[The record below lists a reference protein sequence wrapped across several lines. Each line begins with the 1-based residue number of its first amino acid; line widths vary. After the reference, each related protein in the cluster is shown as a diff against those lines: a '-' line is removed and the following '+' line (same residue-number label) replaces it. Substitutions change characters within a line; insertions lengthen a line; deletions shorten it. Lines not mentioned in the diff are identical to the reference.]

1 MAALAAGV
9 LAVFLPLREAQAA
22 DRSHRVLLLRGY
34 YPYEGEVTR
43 ALIERTEG
51 SPAAQGM
58 TVEDHHQDLDQPLE
72 RRDGKDVEG
81 APPGDG
87 QDGHFTREVLSR
99 FDTVVFSQRCAISKQ
114 LTEADKRRLFAWVA
128 EGHKLIVYDS
138 DPCAHESTPDYS
150 FFPIPFAIDAPGARG
165 APSQRLDIVE
175 KGALGTSDRRDPVH
189 FVDLERWRTTPNDLG
204 DANIIVT
211 KSKGWCGHLFGVNV
225 DGVAGFNHAYSRH
238 GRGLIIYNG
247 LDLDD
252 VHQEAF
258 GRLAMLELLQPFD
271 PDGLPCS
278 VSVTKGFVVSSA
290 AADRVWPLRPGGTLE
305 LPLGIYPHGGYQ
317 GEVKLTVEAA
327 PPMPGVRLTVE
338 PSSVAIGAKG
348 ATGKLIVAATPEAK
362 IGEHTLTVRGRDASG
377 SESAVLF
384 KLRAGEGTITV
395 SWGELEARQDSEL
408 PTGPRKVELILDCS
422 GSMAEKLAGKGAG
435 GGKTKMDVAR
445 AVLRE
450 LIAKLPPGLE
460 VGLRAYGHRFR
471 KGPKACTDTEL
482 LVPPAPLDRAR
493 ILAAVDA
500 LAPRGETPMVYS
512 ALEAR
517 KDFAD
522 PNQAAVILVTDGIES
537 CKGSVAELEKSYRE
551 AGSLKLNVIGFGIRE
566 RKLEGQIRK
575 LAAATGGG
583 YYAAGDAAA
592 LSRAFAA
599 ALGPRG
605 FVVERPDGTEAAR
618 GSLGETVEVPP
629 GTYRVAVAGVS
640 DQLLVVPSVKVSA
653 GDQIELELAAG
664 EKGPLLRRRPVV
676 FRPAFG
682 PQPEPPP
689 EPQTQPPP
697 PQPGPEEK

>member
-1 MAALAAGV
+1 
-9 LAVFLPLREAQAA
+9 
-22 DRSHRVLLLRGY
+22 
-34 YPYEGEVTR
+34 
-43 ALIERTEG
+43 
-51 SPAAQGM
+51 M
-58 TVEDHHQDLDQPLE
+58 TVEDHYTDGGMPLE
-72 RRDGKDVEG
+72 RLDGKEAEG
-81 APPGDG
+81 APPSDG
-87 QDGHFTREVLSR
+87 VFTQEVLSR
-99 FDTVVFSQRCAISKQ
+99 FDTVELVGQCELKKQ

-128 EGHKLIVYDS
+128 DGHKLVVYDS
-138 DPCAHESTPDYS
+138 DRCGKRIANTPDYS
-150 FFPIPFAIDAPGARG
+150 FFPIPFEVDGPGARG
-165 APSQRLDIVE
+165 ASSDWVKIVE
-175 KGALGTSDRRDPVH
+175 KSSLGTSDRRDTAH
-189 FVDLERWRTTPNDLG
+189 FFDLERWMIANNEFG
-204 DANIIVT
+204 DSNVIVT
-211 KSKGWCGHLFGVNV
+211 KNKGWCGLMFVVNL
-225 DGVAGFNHAYSRH
+225 DGVGGFARAYSRH

-247 LDLDD
+247 LDVDMSEWED
-252 VHQEAF
+252 F
-258 GRLAMLELLQPFD
+258 KRLAMLELLQPFD

-278 VSVTKGFVVSSA
+278 VPVTRGFVVVSA

-317 GEVKLTVEAA
+317 GEVKLTVEAV
-327 PPMPGVRLTVE
+327 PPMPGVKLTVE
-338 PSSVAIGAKG
+338 PPSVALGAKG
-348 ATGKLIVAATPEAK
+348 ATGKLTVAAAPDAK
-362 IGEHTLTVRGRDASG
+362 IGEHDLTVRGRDASG

-384 KLRAGEGTITV
+384 KLRAGKGTITV
-395 SWGELEARQDSEL
+395 SWGEFAQAMDAEL
-408 PTGPRKVELILDCS
+408 PTGPRKVELVLDCS
-422 GSMAEKLAGKGAG
+422 GSMAEKLAGKGARGEKTKGAG

-445 AVLRE
+445 EVLRD

-566 RKLEGQIRK
+566 RKLEAQIRK
-575 LAAATGGG
+575 LAEATGGG
-583 YYAAGDAAA
+583 YYAAGDGAA

-605 FVVERPDGTEAAR
+605 FVVEGPDGAEAAR
-618 GSLGETVEVPP
+618 GGLGETVEVPP
-629 GTYRVAVAGVS
+629 GTYRVAVSGMS
-640 DQLLVVPSVKVSA
+640 DQPIVVPSVKVSA
-653 GDQIELELAAG
+653 GEQVELELVRE
-664 EKGPLLRRRPVV
+664 EKGPLLRSRPVE

-689 EPQTQPPP
+689 DPAPSPAPPPEPP
-697 PQPGPEEK
+697 PQAGPEEK